1 MACPVS
7 KRRSEGFT
15 LLEVLIAMAI
25 TAFVALIA
33 TTSLTR
39 VMDGV
44 QSLRATADRTYDVNR
59 AWMIISRDLRHFS
72 ERPVRDEFGQ
82 IEPALTG
89 GVLARFALSF
99 TRAGWHNPN
108 AHPRSSLQRVNYRIE
123 DEALWRDSYPVLD
136 RAADTEPYSVM
147 LLDGV
152 EDMQLT
158 FLASLEDLEIQSG
171 GAAPDTS
178 NWVANWV
185 VDVGSPD
192 AELKS
197 PIGVEISLRLQGWGE
212 MRRLYALP
220 PL

>member
-1 MACPVS
+1 MNN
-7 KRRSEGFT
+7 RRSKGFT

-33 TTSLTR
+33 TTSLSR

-44 QSLRATADRTYDVNR
+44 QSLRATADRTYEVNR

-82 IEPALTG
+82 IEPALSG
-89 GVLARFALSF
+89 GVLARFILSF

-108 AHPRSSLQRVNYRIE
+108 AHPRSNLQRVNYRLEE
-123 DEALWRDSYPVLD
+123 DALWRDSYPVLD
-136 RAADTEPYSVM
+136 RAGDTEPYSVM

-152 EDMQLT
+152 EDMQLA
-158 FLASLEDLEIQSG
+158 FLGSLQNLEILPG
-171 GAAPDTS
+171 GAVPDTS
-178 NWVANWV
+178 NWVTNWV

-192 AELKS
+192 AELER

>member
-1 MACPVS
+1 VNKQLSA
-7 KRRSEGFT
+7 GFT

-33 TTSLTR
+33 TTSLSR
-39 VMDGV
+39 VLDGV
-44 QSLRATADRTYDVNR
+44 ESLRETADRTYEVNR
-59 AWMIISRDLRHFS
+59 AWMIISRDLRHLA

-82 IEPALTG
+82 IEPAMAG
-89 GVLARFALSF
+89 GMLARFPLSF

-108 AHPRSSLQRVNYRIE
+108 AHPRSNLQRVNYRLE
-123 DEALWRDSYPVLD
+123 DDALWRDSYPVLD
-136 RAADTEPYSVM
+136 RAADTEPYSVL

-152 EDMQLT
+152 EDMQLA
-158 FLASLEDLEIQSG
+158 FLGSLEALQLQPG
-171 GAAPDTS
+171 TAVLDTS
-178 NWVANWV
+178 NWVTNWV
-185 VDVGSPD
+185 VDVGTPD

-197 PIGVEISLRLQGWGE
+197 PIGVEISLQLEGWGE